1 MRLELT
7 GRRVDITPALRKL
20 VDTKLARLD
29 RLLND
34 GAVSAQAVL
43 EREKFRFLTEITL
56 HARGE
61 RFLHGVGDAAGWETS
76 LTEAIDKI
84 AQQAK
89 KLKGKR
95 EERKRKG
102 SPAFISPESPV
113 TRRTAR
119 RRVVE

>member
-7 GRRVDITPALRKL
+7 GRRVDITPALRTL
-20 VDTKLARLD
+20 VTTKLARLE

-34 GAVSAQAVL
+34 SAVSAQAVL
-43 EREKFRFLTEITL
+43 EREKFRHLTEITL

-61 RFLHGVGDAAGWETS
+61 RFLHGVGDAAGWATS

-95 EERKRKG
+95 EERKRA
-102 SPAFISPESPV
+102 PAPKSPV
-113 TRRTAR
+113 SRTAR
-119 RRVVE
+119 RKTVE

>member
-1 MRLELT
+1 MRVELT
-7 GRRVDITPALRKL
+7 GRRVDITPTLRKL

-43 EREKFRFLTEITL
+43 EREKFRYLSEITL
-56 HARGE
+56 HASGE
-61 RFLHGVGDAAGWETS
+61 RFLHGAGDAEGWETS
-76 LTEAIDKI
+76 LTEAIDKL

-95 EERKRKG
+95 EERKRQRTT
-102 SPAFISPESPV
+102 AV
-113 TRRTAR
+113 TRGKTPVAR
-119 RRVVE
+119 RKARRPSVD

>member
-20 VDTKLARLD
+20 VTTKLKRLE

-34 GAVSAQAVL
+34 SAVSAQAVL
-43 EREKFRFLTEITL
+43 EREKFRYLTEITL

-61 RFLHGVGDAAGWETS
+61 RFLHGVGDAEGWDAS
-76 LTEAIDKI
+76 VTEAVDKI

-95 EERKRKG
+95 EERKRQR
-102 SPAFISPESPV
+102 ATAV
-113 TRRTAR
+113 TRGKTSVAR
-119 RRVVE
+119 RKARLPSVD